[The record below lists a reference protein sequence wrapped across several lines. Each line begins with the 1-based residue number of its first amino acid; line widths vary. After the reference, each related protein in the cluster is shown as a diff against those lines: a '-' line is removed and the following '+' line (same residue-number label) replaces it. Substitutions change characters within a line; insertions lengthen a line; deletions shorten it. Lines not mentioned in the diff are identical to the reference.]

1 MAKTKKPR
9 NKKYNPQQAHA
20 ETSRTVMQ
28 NALARIS
35 FIGASNRRIQPYGGR
50 GFQYTV
56 SRPVRVTVS
65 AALAETLFE
74 DARTWNMWMAHYAV
88 SPEGEVS
95 VESMVTKLDDCTLT
109 DFNENIQTLVDHF
122 KPDYMQ
128 DSPDYVGYAFFASPN
143 SRYDFA
149 HDTTDERLIENFIAS
164 GVLEKE
170 THVPVDKRDVSKH
183 DLIIALMADHQ
194 KYDVRNTV
202 KQDGVRSDF
211 REVEKQ
217 IIGA

>member
-1 MAKTKKPR
+1 MAKQKKAR

-20 ETSRTVMQ
+20 ETSRMVVQ

-74 DARTWNMWMAHYAV
+74 DPRTWTVWMAHYAV
-88 SPEGEVS
+88 NPEGNLE
-95 VESMVTKLDDCTLT
+95 VESGVLSLDEYTLSDFTENVDKLV
-109 DFNENIQTLVDHF
+109 EHM
-122 KPDYMQ
+122 KPESMI

-143 SRYDFA
+143 ERYDFT

-170 THVPVDKRDVSKH
+170 NHLPQHVLNVTKEE
-183 DLIIALMADHQ
+183 LIIMLMADH
-194 KYDVRNTV
+194 V
-202 KQDGVRSDF
+202 KFDTNISYHQRGEGEDYRVAD
-211 REVEKQ
+211 KQ
-217 IIGA
+217 VIGE

>member
-1 MAKTKKPR
+1 MAKTKKAR
-9 NKKYNPQQAHA
+9 NKKYSPQQAHA
-20 ETSRTVMQ
+20 ESARLVTE

-35 FIGASNRRIQPYGGR
+35 FIGASNRRLQPYGGR

-74 DARTWNMWMAHYAV
+74 DPRTWRMWLAHYAV

-95 VESMVTKLDDCTLT
+95 VESTVSTFEDYTLS
-109 DFNENIQTLVDHF
+109 DFNENIQILVEHY
-122 KPDYMQ
+122 KPEAMK

-143 SRYDFA
+143 ERYDFT
-149 HDTTDERLIENFIAS
+149 HDTTDERLIENFMAS

-170 THVPVDKRDVSKH
+170 THVPESIRTVTKEE
-183 DLIIALMADHQ
+183 LIIAIMADHR
-194 KYDVRNTV
+194 KHDVNVSIHQRGEGEDYALRTV
-202 KQDGVRSDF
+202 ETQ
-211 REVEKQ
+211 EV
-217 IIGA
+217 